1 MYYSTTSAA
10 WEIPVFLVLYVLFF
24 KSQMLLHVWKFFQ
37 SVWGQTF
44 VKCYSF
50 LQMLTTSPK
59 EFFMKNTMKKSQAVL
74 AQTAQDTLV
83 LTDEARWP

>member
-1 MYYSTTSAA
+1 
-10 WEIPVFLVLYVLFF
+10 
-24 KSQMLLHVWKFFQ
+24 
-37 SVWGQTF
+37 
-44 VKCYSF
+44 
-50 LQMLTTSPK
+50 MLTTSPT